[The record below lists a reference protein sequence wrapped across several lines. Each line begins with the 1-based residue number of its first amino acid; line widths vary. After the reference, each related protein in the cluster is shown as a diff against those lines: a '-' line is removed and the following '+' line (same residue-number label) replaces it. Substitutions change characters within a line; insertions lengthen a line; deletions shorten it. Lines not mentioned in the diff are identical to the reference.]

1 MNLDKVI
8 FFEIPADNPK
18 RAREFYQMAFGWR
31 MNEIPEMHY
40 TQVGTVEADR
50 MGVRGIPKEPG
61 AINGGMV
68 ERRDPI
74 NNPVIYI
81 RVDDID
87 QAAAN
92 IEKNGGEIIK
102 PKSPVGN
109 FGFAA
114 YFRDTEGNIV
124 GLWQF
129 ADVQ

>member
-8 FFEIPADNPK
+8 FFEIPADDPK
-18 RAREFYQMAFGWR
+18 RAREFYQKTFGWKI
-31 MNEIPEMHY
+31 NEIPEMHY

-61 AINGGMV
+61 AITGGMV
-68 ERRDPI
+68 ERRDPV

-81 RVDDID
+81 HVDDID

-92 IEKNGGEIIK
+92 IEKNGGGIIK
-102 PKSPVGN
+102 PKSPVGT

-124 GLWQF
+124 ALWQF

>member
-1 MNLDKVI
+1 MKLDRVI
-8 FFEIPADNPK
+8 FFEIPAESPK
-18 RAREFYQMAFGWR
+18 RAREFYQMTFGWK

-40 TQVGTVEADR
+40 TQIGTVEADR
-50 MGVRGIPKEPG
+50 LGVRGIPKERG

-68 ERRDPI
+68 ERRDPV
-74 NNPVIYI
+74 NNPIIYI

-87 QAAAN
+87 QAAVS
-92 IEKNGGEIIK
+92 IEKNGGKVIK

-114 YFRDTEGNIV
+114 YFKDTEGNIL

-129 ADVQ
+129 ADAQ